1 MLVKKKVRMEGYVGQ
16 FVLFFFSK
24 KTQSFGFSPLFYS
37 QNQNEKEVKLVK
49 DFQNLHFL
57 VRWKQV
63 EHNFDSGVDS

>member
-1 MLVKKKVRMEGYVGQ
+1 
-16 FVLFFFSK
+16 LFFLK
-24 KTQSFGFSPLFYS
+24 KTQLFGFSPLLYS

>member
-1 MLVKKKVRMEGYVGQ
+1 MEGYVGQ
-16 FVLFFFSK
+16 FVFFFVQRK
-24 KTQSFGFSPLFYS
+24 HNRLVFLLCFIPKIK
-37 QNQNEKEVKLVK
+37 NEKEVKLVK